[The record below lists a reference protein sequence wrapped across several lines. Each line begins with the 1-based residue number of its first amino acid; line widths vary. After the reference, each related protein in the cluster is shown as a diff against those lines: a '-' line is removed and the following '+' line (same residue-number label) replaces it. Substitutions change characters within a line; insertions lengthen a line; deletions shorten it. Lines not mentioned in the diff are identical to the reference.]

1 MKRVKLICL
10 HHAGGGSTSFH
21 PLRRAMGAD
30 IAMTAVILPG
40 RESRHR
46 EPRQVDA
53 HASVRQ
59 LCDELDETLRGPH
72 VLLGH
77 SMGAMLAYSLAQ
89 HRISL
94 GLAAPQAV
102 IVAASPAPHLPSPL
116 HSLHVLDDRRLAAE
130 LVQYG
135 GLPAELLSEPDWLE
149 LLIPTVRA
157 DLRICESFRVT
168 REPPLRCPLHIFGG
182 LADPLVDREM
192 LAAWSTYSVRPQPV
206 RLFPGGHFLFRE
218 PDEELVAAVRS
229 IVDEA
234 AVAHQ

>member
-1 MKRVKLICL
+1 MERVKLICL

-53 HASVRQ
+53 HTSVLQ
-59 LCDELDETLRGPH
+59 FSDELDETLRGPH

-94 GLAAPQAV
+94 GLPAPQAV

-116 HSLHVLDDRRLAAE
+116 HGLHLLDDQRLAAE

-168 REPPLRCPLHIFGG
+168 REPPLPCPLHIFGG
-182 LADPLVDREM
+182 RVDPLVSPGM

-206 RLFPGGHFLFRE
+206 RIFPGGHFLFRE

>member
-1 MKRVKLICL
+1 MKQVQLICL

-40 RESRHR
+40 RESRLR

-59 LCDELDETLRGPH
+59 LSDELDETLRGPH

-77 SMGAMLAYSLAQ
+77 SMGAVLAYSLAQ

-94 GLAAPQAV
+94 GMQAPEAV

-116 HSLHVLDDRRLAAE
+116 HGLHVLDDHRLAAE

-168 REPPLRCPLHIFGG
+168 REPPLPCPLHIFGG
-182 LADPLVDREM
+182 RVDPLVNPEM

-206 RLFPGGHFLFRE
+206 RIFPGGHFLFRE